1 MSEVR
6 TESAAIRVPSFSS
19 STAKRAAIVAATG
32 FGIVASFQLL
42 LALGAPWGRAALGG
56 ANEGTLPPELRV
68 VSSVSMAILLGAALL
83 VLGRAGLWGS
93 ERFSGLYRVGSWA
106 LVVILPLGAL
116 MNLASSSPWERFG
129 WAPFTALLAVATFVT
144 ARGRSG
150 ADHAVG
156 IQA

>member
-1 MSEVR
+1 MTAVR
-6 TESAAIRVPSFSS
+6 EESTAARLPSFSA
-19 STAKRAAIVAATG
+19 STAKRAATVAATG
-32 FGIVASFQLL
+32 FGIVAVFQLL

-68 VSSVSMAILLGAALL
+68 VSSVSMAVFVGAAAV

-93 ERFSGLYRVGSWA
+93 RFSRAFRGGAWV
-106 LVVILPLGAL
+106 LVAILPVGAL

-144 ARGRSG
+144 ARGRGSSE
-150 ADHAVG
+150 HAVSVH
-156 IQA
+156 A